1 MSWQPST
8 IAAIST
14 PLGTGGIGVIRISGP
29 NAIQTAEAVFTP
41 VNGRSLSASHGYT
54 AHYGRLRDKDGDF
67 DEAVATVFRA
77 PHSYTGEDVVELS
90 CHGGLYLVQRALR
103 AALDRGAVLAEPGEF
118 TKRAYL
124 NGKFSLAQAES
135 VMDLIG
141 ASGRQAARAAL
152 AGRDGVLSQKIDDI
166 AAGLV
171 DLAAHLAAWNDYPDE
186 DMESVEPGPLAES
199 LRRSLEECQTLLDSY
214 DAGRILREGVDT
226 AIIGRPNVGKSTL
239 MNLLAGAQK
248 SIVTAIP
255 GTTRDVVEE
264 TVLAGE
270 IILRLADTAGIRDTD
285 DPVEQAGV
293 QLARKRLESAQL
305 VLVVLDRSEPL
316 AEGDLS
322 LLTGLAGRPAIAVLN
337 KSDLPPR
344 LDDKAL
350 SGLVSRKVEISARTG
365 EGAEALTQAITELL
379 HLSDVDPA
387 APLLANERQRGCLKK
402 GAAAL
407 REAVQAVQAGITL
420 DAVTVCL
427 DEAIGP
433 LLELTGQK
441 ASDAVVDAVFA
452 QFCVGK

>member
-14 PLGTGGIGVIRISGP
+14 PLGAGGIGVIRISGP
-29 NAIQTAEAVFTP
+29 NAVAVAEAVFSP
-41 VNGRSLSASHGYT
+41 AKNQPLSSSRGYA
-54 AHYGRLRDKDGDF
+54 AHYGRLHDTDGDF

-103 AALDRGAVLAEPGEF
+103 AALDQGAQPAAPGEF

-124 NGKFSLAQAES
+124 NGKFSLSQAES

-152 AGRDGVLSQKIDDI
+152 AGRDGVLSQKIDGI
-166 AAGLV
+166 AGALV

-186 DMESVEPGPLAES
+186 DMEAVEPVALAAALGQS
-199 LRRSLEECQTLLDSY
+199 LAGCQTLLDSY
-214 DAGRILREGVDT
+214 DAGRILREGVET

-270 IILRLADTAGIRDTD
+270 IVLRLADTAGIRDTD
-285 DPVEQAGV
+285 DLVEQAGV
-293 QLARKRLESAQL
+293 TLARKRLESAQL
-305 VLVVLDRSEPL
+305 VLAVLDRSEPL
-316 AEGDLS
+316 SDGDLA
-322 LLTGLAGRPAIAVLN
+322 LLSSLAGRPAIAVLN

-344 LDDKAL
+344 LDETQL
-350 SGLVSRKVEISARTG
+350 EGLVSRTVEISARTG
-365 EGAEALTQAITELL
+365 EGAEALIQTIAHLL
-379 HLSDVDPA
+379 RLSNIDPA
-387 APLLANERQRGCLKK
+387 TPLLANERQRRCLQNA
-402 GAAAL
+402 AAAL
-407 REAVQAVQAGITL
+407 EEAIRAVESGVTL